1 MKYEETQEFQTDI
14 LSSCKAFRS
23 YLMWRDFY
31 RYWFMQNESKP
42 TYFYTD
48 NPLDNI
54 NILDPVLVRWMMGT
68 TGIPIIDAHMRM
80 MNETGYMPPRG
91 RAVVASFFV
100 NDLKKDWRLGAM
112 YFEDK
117 LIDHDWYIN
126 WGAWKFSSGI
136 DGKPSD
142 RFNILL

>member
-1 MKYEETQEFQTDI
+1 
-14 LSSCKAFRS
+14 
-23 YLMWRDFY
+23 
-31 RYWFMQNESKP
+31 
-42 TYFYTD
+42 
-48 NPLDNI
+48 
-54 NILDPVLVRWMMGT
+54 MMGT